1 MRRKLFSED
10 KRTTTRRRL
19 FSNDEIQVSQID
31 NSIQEESKA
40 GDNII
45 PNDPG
50 VSIHFNM
57 MDQIF
62 ILYALIVEV
71 IDSN

>member
-50 VSIHFNM
+50 VITV
-57 MDQIF
+57 
-62 ILYALIVEV
+62 ALCRHTKFCFAQPL
-71 IDSN
+71 SQ

>member
-31 NSIQEESKA
+31 NSIQ
-40 GDNII
+40 
-45 PNDPG
+45 
-50 VSIHFNM
+50 
-57 MDQIF
+57 DQLKQENKIQSH
-62 ILYALIVEV
+62 LY
-71 IDSN
+71 